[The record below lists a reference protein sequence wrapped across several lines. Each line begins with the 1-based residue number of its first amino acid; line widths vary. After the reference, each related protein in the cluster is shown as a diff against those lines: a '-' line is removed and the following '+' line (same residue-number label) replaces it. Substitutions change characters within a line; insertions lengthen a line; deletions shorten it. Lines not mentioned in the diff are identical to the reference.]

1 MDNVEVFYID
11 KFGRKVYT
19 YCTVKEFTDIVTDLL
34 ELSLDKG
41 LKVCYTVNNIT
52 EELDYYNIPRLI

>member
-34 ELSLDKG
+34 EEG
-41 LKVCYTVNNIT
+41 LRSGYSIYYTYQNIT
-52 EELDYYNIPRLI
+52 QEISYYELPKLH